1 MVIEKYHFHLGLHK
15 VFVMFAAMF
24 FVRPGR
30 CADWFHAILAEQS
43 PALCIDRHLRL
54 AGA

>member
-24 FVRPGR
+24 FVRSRAMRRLVSRRYRGTK
-30 CADWFHAILAEQS
+30 S
-43 PALCIDRHLRL
+43 RL
-54 AGA
+54 AH